1 MQYRRFGRTNL
12 RISVLTFGAM
22 RIPFGDLS
30 PQERTRAEENAFLT
44 MKRALEVGVN
54 HFETARGYA
63 NSEHLI
69 GMSLPHL
76 PVEREELVIT
86 TKIAPTPTAD
96 EMRRYIEESCQR
108 MGIDY
113 IDNLDLH
120 GINNYEL
127 LEMSV
132 CKGGCLDGIRRAMQE
147 GIVRHLG
154 FSTHA
159 PLEVIVDTMRTGE
172 FESVN
177 LHYYYFNQRN

>member
-76 PVEREELVIT
+76 PVEREELVIHYQNR
-86 TKIAPTPTAD
+86 AHPYC
-96 EMRRYIEESCQR
+96 RRDAS
-108 MGIDY
+108 
-113 IDNLDLH
+113 LH
-120 GINNYEL
+120 
-127 LEMSV
+127 
-132 CKGGCLDGIRRAMQE
+132 RRVLPAN
-147 GIVRHLG
+147 GH
-154 FSTHA
+154 
-159 PLEVIVDTMRTGE
+159 
-172 FESVN
+172 
-177 LHYYYFNQRN
+177 

>member
-12 RISVLTFGAM
+12 RIPVLTFGAM

-96 EMRRYIEESCQR
+96 EMRRYSEESCQR

-132 CKGGCLDGIRRAMQE
+132 CKGGCLDGIRLAIQE